1 MEIDSGRVAEGLW
14 VMRGGGGIRAGDRG
28 QETIG
33 RDEGFRAGNWGV
45 RHKGRELKARELTGK
60 KTINLQGGAGK
71 YYAWT

>member
-1 MEIDSGRVAEGLW
+1 MRVSEQEIG
-14 VMRGGGGIRAGDRG
+14 
-28 QETIG
+28 
-33 RDEGFRAGNWGV
+33 GV